1 MATAVAV
8 AIAAKERRIVD
19 RFRDIGATS
28 ASRAHTTHDVGITEN
43 AGFRR
48 LRRNEVIRQAG
59 PELFYLDE
67 GVWIAVRRRRRRV
80 AMAVLA
86 VILLLFV
93 GIGATFSVSLL
104 R

>member
-1 MATAVAV
+1 MATTVAA

-28 ASRAHTTHDVGITEN
+28 ASRARTIHDVGISEN

-67 GVWIAVRRRRRRV
+67 EVWVAVRRTRRRV

-86 VILLLFV
+86 ILLLLFA